1 MHLRAKTRGRAPA
14 NAARRRSEKSRGA
27 GAGSAPRRAEA
38 RPKVQTYGQQTSLGD
53 RWNGQL
59 NRGRAFL
66 AAPCTRG
73 IPNLTQAA
81 RDVAR
86 QRWPRARNR
95 QRARRVLSW
104 YATRE
109 TSKSSFS
116 TSRRCSSA
124 SIRSSNP
131 FEFCGRS
138 TTTPRPRT
146 RTCSG
151 SVWRRRSS
159 RSRPT
164 RARSRPRTAWAATTC
179 ERRSVEGRRRPYE
192 RPRIRAT
199 GAAWPSRSSIS
210 AARVSSRSA
219 APSLF

>member
-1 MHLRAKTRGRAPA
+1 MIGGYTSLSDAPSSQNARPRARE
-14 NAARRRSEKSRGA
+14 RRETPKREIPRSRNQNNFS
-27 GAGSAPRRAEA
+27 SEA
-38 RPKVQTYGQQTSLGD
+38 RPIGCKHGQQTSLGPVGTD
-53 RWNGQL
+53 SSIEAEPFWLR
-59 NRGRAFL
+59 L
-66 AAPCTRG
+66 AQEAYPTSPRL
-73 IPNLTQAA
+73 PET
-81 RDVAR
+81 VAR

-104 YATRE
+104 YATHE

-124 SIRSSNP
+124 STASSNP

-199 GAAWPSRSSIS
+199 GAAWPSRSS
-210 AARVSSRSA
+210 A
-219 APSLF
+219 